1 MIFAYFNV
9 SEWLMFVCIGGILL
23 CWLIEVT
30 AAFRNNAPGLGFFSL
45 VFPPIAP
52 LIIGCIYAREW
63 KIGQVM
69 IICISFVVGLFITL
83 LYTMYRAAEKLN

>member
-1 MIFAYFNV
+1 MIFAYLNA
-9 SEWLMFVCIGGILL
+9 SEWLMNVCIGGMLL

-30 AAFRNNAPGLGFFSL
+30 AAFRTNAPGLGLFSL
-45 VFPPIAP
+45 VLPPIAP

-69 IICISFVVGLFITL
+69 IVYIGFVFGLFITL